1 MRKCTV
7 RRSLFCL
14 FEVFDMDIEI
24 KKFDSLCEDARVI
37 REEVFVREQGFV
49 NEFDDIDG
57 NAVHFV
63 LYVDGKAAGTCRIY
77 CGDDNEFHLGRL
89 AVLSDFRGM
98 SLGQMLI
105 AEAERCAS
113 GIGAES
119 ITLSAQVRV
128 KDFYEKFGYSAVGE
142 EYPDEGCPHIKMV
155 KML

>member
-1 MRKCTV
+1 
-7 RRSLFCL
+7 
-14 FEVFDMDIEI
+14 MDIEI
-24 KKFDSLCEDARVI
+24 RKYESLCDDARTI

-57 NAVHFV
+57 SAVHFV

-77 CGDDNEFHLGRL
+77 RDDDNEFHLGRL
-89 AVLSDFRGM
+89 AVMSEYRGM
-98 SLGQMLI
+98 SLGKRLI
-105 AEAERCAS
+105 TEAEGCAAEQ
-113 GIGAES
+113 GAAF

-128 KDFYEKFGYSAVGE
+128 KDFYEKCGYSAASE